1 MGNGVRKWVMVKK
14 GRIQFAPTGYFKKMD
29 VSEIKSTGFSACTQ
43 CPAFLMDTI
52 FAFGKYWWMM
62 GSSEGR
68 I

>member
-1 MGNGVRKWVMVKK
+1 M
-14 GRIQFAPTGYFKKMD
+14 QFAPTGYFKKMD
-29 VSEIKSTGFSACTQ
+29 VSEMKSTGFSACTQ
-43 CPAFLMDTI
+43 CPAFFMDTI